1 LKLLHIDSSISGAE
15 SVSRQLSANIVTRFK
30 ETLPGLGVSYRD
42 LAADPVP
49 HQSPATRFAKLKALY
64 EAGALDDKIGEVVA
78 AAMRGGAP
86 VDASAQDEV
95 AETNAALDEFLAA
108 DIVVIGA
115 PMYNFGIPS
124 QLKAWIDC
132 LAAPGKTFSYTAT
145 GVEGL
150 AGSKRVIVASSRGG
164 FYSAPSPMA
173 FMDHQETFLTSFF
186 GFIGVTDITFVR
198 AEGVNQGPEQRQ
210 RALESAL
217 AEIAVLKAA

>member
-1 LKLLHIDSSISGAE
+1 MKLLHIDSSISGAE

-42 LAADPVP
+42 LAADPVL

-64 EAGALDDKIGEVVA
+64 EAGALDGKIGEVVA

-86 VDASAQDEV
+86 VDASAQDKV

-198 AEGVNQGPEQRQ
+198 AERVNQGPEQRQ